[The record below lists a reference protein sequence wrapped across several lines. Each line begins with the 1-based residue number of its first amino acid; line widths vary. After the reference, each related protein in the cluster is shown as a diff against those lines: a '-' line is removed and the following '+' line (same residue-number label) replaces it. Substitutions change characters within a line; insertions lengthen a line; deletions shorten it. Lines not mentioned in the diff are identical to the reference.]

1 MFPFRKPPSQ
11 LWKVTHL
18 VRKYKPKMHP
28 DETTGSPI
36 IHADVGITGGRYL
49 LSLLLLV
56 SNCLNV
62 MS

>member
-18 VRKYKPKMHP
+18 VRKYKPKMHA
-28 DETTGSPI
+28 DETTRSP
-36 IHADVGITGGRYL
+36 IHADVGTTGGRYL

-56 SNCLNV
+56 SNCLDI